1 MVMAPK
7 MACITGMGLPFGC
20 TGLTAQ
26 KIRRFIVI
34 FDDDEW
40 NAFYRL
46 MDAARDLGHES
57 EVDAMC
63 VLLENDASGN
73 DIKASFMGLIKKET
87 LRFNELAA

>member
-1 MVMAPK
+1 MV
-7 MACITGMGLPFGC
+7 
-20 TGLTAQ
+20 
-26 KIRRFIVI
+26 

-63 VLLENDASGN
+63 VLLENDAS
-73 DIKASFMGLIKKET
+73 SFDLFKSLKGLIKKEAF
-87 LRFNELAA
+87 RFNEREKSII